1 LLSFFWR
8 HPASPQQR
16 GLRHVTAFGSL
27 RGLMHD
33 GIVEW
38 QALP

>member
-1 LLSFFWR
+1 LAAARL
-8 HPASPQQR
+8 AAANAACAE
-16 GLRHVTAFGSL
+16 VTALGSL

-38 QALP
+38 QTPAI